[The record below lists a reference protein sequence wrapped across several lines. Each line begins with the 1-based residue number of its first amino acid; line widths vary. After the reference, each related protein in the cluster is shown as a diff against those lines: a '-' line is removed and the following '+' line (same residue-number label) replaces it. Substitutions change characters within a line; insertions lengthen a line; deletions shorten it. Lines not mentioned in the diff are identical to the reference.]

1 MNKDI
6 KQHLLNSNTWI
17 RGFFMLLYILVY
29 CVVKVVV
36 AAVVVFQFGSLLVSG
51 DLNPR
56 LLAFGQ
62 TLSLYT
68 YQIMQYITYNNE
80 YKPFPLNPW
89 PKETDQP

>member
-1 MNKDI
+1 MNNNL
-6 KQHLLNSNTWI
+6 KQHLFNSNTWL
-17 RGFFMLLYILVY
+17 RGFFMLLYVLIY

-36 AAVVVFQFGSLLVSG
+36 GAVVLFQFGTLLVTG

-68 YQIMQYITYNNE
+68 YQIMQYITYNND

-89 PKETDQP
+89 PKETDNP